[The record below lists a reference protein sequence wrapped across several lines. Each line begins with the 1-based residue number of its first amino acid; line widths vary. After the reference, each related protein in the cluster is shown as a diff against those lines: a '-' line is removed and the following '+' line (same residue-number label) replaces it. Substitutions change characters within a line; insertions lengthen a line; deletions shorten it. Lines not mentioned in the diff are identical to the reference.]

1 MKNLKR
7 SLSYLFV
14 AVFAMLFVGCSSK
27 SIYTVEPTPI
37 KKGEAKYVIEE
48 FKLTLSHGHGRNL
61 ENKTFKNEDEL
72 KDSFAEFINKKLK
85 EQKLDGTNVDDS
97 YKVKID
103 MNYERKYNIGGNA
116 LNKPYIDY
124 SVKVF
129 DKNNKLLVSY
139 GYGKHT
145 TKYAYFEDVAVNAE
159 IALFKWDAEDE
170 PRDVELISGLIVK
183 DLAELGK

>member
-7 SLSYLFV
+7 SLSYVFV
-14 AVFAMLFVGCSSK
+14 VVLTMLFVGCSSK

-37 KKGEAKYVIEE
+37 KKGEAKYVLRE

-61 ENKTFKNEDEL
+61 ENKTFKNQEEL

-97 YKVKID
+97 YEVKID
-103 MNYERKYNIGGNA
+103 MNYERRYNYGGNA

-124 SVKVF
+124 TIEVF
-129 DKNNKLLVSY
+129 DRNNKLLVSY

-145 TKYAYFEDVAVNAE
+145 TKYAYFTDAAVSLE
-159 IALFKWDAEDE
+159 IAMFKWDVEDE
-170 PRDVELISGLIVK
+170 PRDVELISELIVK

>member
-1 MKNLKR
+1 MRNIKR
-7 SLSYLFV
+7 SLSYVFIS
-14 AVFAMLFVGCSSK
+14 VFAILFVGCSSK

-37 KKGEAKYVIEE
+37 KKGEAKYVLGE

-61 ENKTFKNEDEL
+61 ENKTFKNEEDL

-85 EQKLDGTNVDDS
+85 EQKLDGTNIDDS

-124 SVKVF
+124 FVEVF
-129 DKNNKLLVSY
+129 DKNNKLLANY

-145 TKYAYFEDVAVNAE
+145 TKYAYFGDAAVNVE
-159 IALFKWDAEDE
+159 IAMFKWDAEDE